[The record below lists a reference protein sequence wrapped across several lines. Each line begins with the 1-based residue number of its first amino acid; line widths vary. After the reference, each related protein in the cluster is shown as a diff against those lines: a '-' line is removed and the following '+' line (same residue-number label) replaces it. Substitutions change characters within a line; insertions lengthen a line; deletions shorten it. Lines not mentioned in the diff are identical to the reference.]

1 MTQATELRE
10 LATLLDVSSGKVG
23 IGLPS
28 GTPSNSLVISDG
40 VRTSAAITAGTTAL
54 EIARTGGGDVGI
66 LINKDTAKW
75 LIGVDNS
82 DGNAG
87 PLRFLYGAYNAAAH
101 PGFGTDY
108 SGLNLSYDGAV
119 GIGTKTPSDPLHVDT
134 VHEVVARFESNS
146 NNGTNLVIANADAT
160 TGRKAIV
167 NLAPANNVTGALIG
181 AEATEDFS
189 SSAAR
194 TADLY
199 FTTRANGTLEEKVR
213 ILSNGDVG
221 IGTNAPVHKLDVDG
235 AIATRQVRHSI
246 SPTLNLDFA
255 NSKQLD
261 SRITFYRDSVATY
274 YSKEGKLM
282 YATNN
287 EPRFDHDPVTGE
299 SKGLMI
305 EGTVTNSIVNSNPMR
320 WTGNNG
326 VYVVDNAAKAP
337 DGTYS
342 AVKIQ
347 DIASTNSIFHGTYQH
362 VSVTNGVAYT
372 ISGYFKAGTE
382 DVVGFRMYDGSS
394 MAMRG
399 HFNLNS
405 GTPSLINGTS
415 IHMQDV
421 GDGWYRC
428 SIVGTATNTTTTADV
443 YIFTTSVYTHTSTGD
458 NSIYAWGIQHEANPI
473 LSSYMPTDTKFSN
486 RSTTASYYDKDG
498 IVRYA
503 PRDTPRYGYKYD
515 GRKWVETGLI
525 TENAATNTV
534 SYSHFQDGWG
544 IPNVRHGYGEEITAP
559 DGTTIRSVTA
569 NSTYNLIRQSN
580 VFDNTT
586 AGTATLSF
594 WAKAISTTGSES
606 ITFDFGDMAGSGFN
620 AASGLTSEWKRFTY
634 TQSWTANQTIHN
646 FLDFSMGNNTEI
658 GLWGIQVETG
668 SEATSY
674 IPTYDTDAIRV
685 ADTVLSQNK
694 TRTSDSAYIDG
705 KHFEDFYNPDEGTMY
720 IDYQLGAKLASFRI
734 LALTKHNTNTDFI
747 EFIGGWGAVGA
758 TTGGVYMFGPNSTG
772 SPVNT
777 AGSTITNV
785 AYERRK
791 FAGRISH
798 NDFYS
803 VTQNSTS
810 IAQAG
815 DTDAGIPVVE
825 RLNFGDYNHT
835 DSQKMFGHIRKVVY
849 YPEALT
855 NAELIALTENN

>member
-10 LATLLDVSSGKVG
+10 LASLIHVDGSNARVG
-23 IGLPS
+23 IGSTAFTPSYELHIS
-28 GTPSNSLVISDG
+28 GTGSKRLKVEKTDS
-40 VRTSAAITAGTTAL
+40 
-54 EIARTGGGDVGI
+54 GGDVDLQLSSPNDSTQWI
-66 LINKDTAKW
+66 LFHDRNSGNNSGVIKYVHSTNKMHFRTNDVNDRLVIA
-75 LIGVDNS
+75 D
-82 DGNAG
+82 DGNI
-87 PLRFLYGAYNAAAH
+87 
-101 PGFGTDY
+101 
-108 SGLNLSYDGAV
+108 
-119 GIGTKTPSDPLHVDT
+119 GIGTDDPNGNGNKRTLHMHSAASGAAIRLSQSD
-134 VHEVVARFESNS
+134 N
-146 NNGTNLVIANADAT
+146 
-160 TGRKAIV
+160 
-167 NLAPANNVTGALIG
+167 ALIRY
-181 AEATEDFS
+181 DD
-189 SSAAR
+189 
-194 TADLY
+194 TAGLQI
-199 FTTRANGTLEEKVR
+199 GTLGAKDF
-213 ILSNGDVG
+213 ILETDDVTAMSISGDAQNVNFTH
-221 IGTNAPVHKLDVDG
+221 IPSTDE
-235 AIATRQVRHSI
+235 VRHDI
-246 SPTLNLDFA
+246 VPTLSLDFA

-320 WTGNNG
+320 WTGNNA

-394 MAMRG
+394 MVMRG
-399 HFNLNS
+399 QFNLNS

-415 IHMQDV
+415 IDMQDV

-428 SIVGTATNTTTTADV
+428 SMVGTATNTTTTADV

-458 NSIYAWGIQHEANPI
+458 NSIYAWGIQHEASPI

-534 SYSHFQDGWG
+534 SYSHFQEGWS

-594 WAKAISTTGSES
+594 WAKAISTTGNES

-620 AASGLTSEWKRFTY
+620 TASGLTSEWKRFTY

-646 FLDFSMGNNTEI
+646 FLDFSLGNNTEMGI
-658 GLWGIQVETG
+658 WGIQVETG

-694 TRTSDSAYIDG
+694 SRTSDSAYIDG

-720 IDYQLGAKLASFRI
+720 IDYQLGAKLAQFRI

-747 EFIGGWGAVGA
+747 EFIGGWGSAGA
-758 TTGGVYMFGPNSTG
+758 TTGGTYMFGPNSTG
-772 SPVNT
+772 SSVNT
-777 AGSTITNV
+777 SGSTITNV

-798 NDFYS
+798 NDFYA
-803 VTQNSTS
+803 VTQNSTA

-815 DTDAGIPVVE
+815 DTDAGVAVFE

>member
-87 PLRFLYGAYNAAAH
+87 PLRFMYGAYNAAAH
-101 PGFGTDY
+101 PGFGTAAD
-108 SGLNLSYDGAV
+108 GLNLAYDGSV
-119 GIGTKTPSDPLHVDT
+119 GIGTKTPDCALDVT
-134 VHEVVARFESNS
+134 R
-146 NNGTNLVIANADAT
+146 T
-160 TGRKAIV
+160 TGWAEMH
-167 NLAPANNVTGALIG
+167 LDGASGGDLILKDNG
-181 AEATEDFS
+181 VSYGEIYAGNGHGFVVKSYASQDIYFLTNAEATAKMVIES
-189 SSAAR
+189 GG
-194 TADLY
+194 
-199 FTTRANGTLEEKVR
+199 N
-213 ILSNGDVG
+213 VG
-221 IGTNAPVHKLDVDG
+221 IGADPAVHKLDVDG
-235 AIATRQVRHSI
+235 AIATRQVRHNI
-246 SPTLNLDFA
+246 RPTLNLDFA
-255 NSKQLD
+255 NSKKLD

-305 EGTVTNSIVNSNPMR
+305 EGTQTNSIVNSNPMR

-347 DIASTNSIFHGTYQH
+347 DIASTNAIFHGTYQH

-394 MAMRG
+394 MVMRG

-534 SYSHFQDGWG
+534 SYSHFQEGWS

-569 NSTYNLIRQSN
+569 NATYNLIRQGN

-594 WAKAISTTGSES
+594 WAKAISTTGNES

-634 TQSWTANQTIHN
+634 TQSWTANQTAHN

-720 IDYQLGAKLASFRI
+720 IDYQLGAKLAQFRI

-747 EFIGGWGAVGA
+747 EFIGGWGSAGA

-772 SPVNT
+772 SGVNT

-849 YPEALT
+849 YPEAFT

>member
-10 LATLLDVSSGKVG
+10 LATLLDVSSGNVG

-28 GTPSNSLVISDG
+28 GTASNKLVISDG
-40 VRTSAAITAGTTAL
+40 VRTSAAITVGTTAL

-87 PLRFLYGAYNAAAH
+87 PLRFLYGAYNATAH
-101 PGFGTDY
+101 PGFGTAAD
-108 SGLNLSYDGAV
+108 GLNLAYNGNV
-119 GIGTKTPSDPLHVDT
+119 GIGVKTPSAKLHI
-134 VHEVVARFESNS
+134 NS
-146 NNGTNLVIANADAT
+146 SSLDAT
-160 TGRKAIV
+160 
-167 NLAPANNVTGALIG
+167 
-181 AEATEDFS
+181 
-189 SSAAR
+189 
-194 TADLY
+194 
-199 FTTRANGTLEEKVR
+199 
-213 ILSNGDVG
+213 G
-221 IGTNAPVHKLDVDG
+221 IGLQNNSRYMGIEVEGGGLRVKDVSAGLVERFRIASDGSVTIGDITAEHKLDVDG
-235 AIATRQVRHSI
+235 AIGARQVRHDI
-246 SPTLNLDFA
+246 VPTLNLDFA

-261 SRITFYRDSVATY
+261 SRITFYRDSLATY
-274 YSKEGKLM
+274 YNKEGKLV
-282 YATNN
+282 YANNN

-299 SKGLMI
+299 SKGLLI
-305 EGTVTNSIVNSNPMR
+305 EETRTNSIINSNPMH
-320 WTGNNG
+320 WTGNNA
-326 VYVVDNAAKAP
+326 VYVVDNATKAP

-347 DIASTNSIFHGTYQH
+347 DIASTSAIFHGTYQH
-362 VSVTNGVAYT
+362 VSVTNLVTYT

-382 DVVGFRMYDGSS
+382 DVVGFRMYDGSA

-405 GTPSLINGTS
+405 GTPTLINGTS

-428 SIVGTATNTTTTADV
+428 SIVGTAANTTTTADV

-458 NSIYAWGIQHEANPI
+458 NSIYAWGIQHEAGPFVT
-473 LSSYMPTDTKFSN
+473 SYIPTDTRFVN

-515 GRKWVETGLI
+515 GRKWIEAGLI
-525 TENAATNTV
+525 SENAATNTA
-534 SYSHFQDGWG
+534 SYSHFQEGWG
-544 IPNVRHGYGEEITAP
+544 IPNVRHSYGEEITAP
-559 DGTTIRSVTA
+559 DGTTIRSVIA

-580 VFDNTT
+580 AFDNTT
-586 AGTATLSF
+586 AGTITLSF
-594 WAKAISTTGSES
+594 WAKAISTTGNES
-606 ITFDFGDMAGSGFN
+606 IAFDFGDMAGSGFN

-634 TQSWTANQTIHN
+634 NQSYTANQTIHN
-646 FLDFSMGNNTEI
+646 FLDFTMNNNTEI
-658 GLWGIQVETG
+658 GLWGVQVETG

-674 IPTYDTDAIRV
+674 IPTYDTDALRV
-685 ADTVLSQNK
+685 ADTVSSESEA
-694 TRTSDSAYIDG
+694 RTHDNAYIDG
-705 KHFEDFYNPDEGTMY
+705 KHFEDFYNPDEGTIH
-720 IDYQLGAKLASFRI
+720 IDYQLGPKLAQMRI
-734 LALTKHNTNTDFI
+734 AALTKHGTSTDFI
-747 EFIGGWGAVGA
+747 DIIGGWGASGSI
-758 TTGGVYMFGPNSTG
+758 TGGTYMFGPNSTG
-772 SPVNT
+772 SAINT
-777 AGSTITNV
+777 SGSTITNV

-798 NDFYS
+798 NDFYA
-803 VTQNSTS
+803 VTQNSTA

-815 DTDAGIPVVE
+815 DTDAGVPIVDK
-825 RLNFGDYNHT
+825 LNFGDYNQT
-835 DSQKMFGHIRKVVY
+835 DSQKLCGHIRKIVY

>member
-10 LATLLDVSSGKVG
+10 LASLITVSSSKVG
-23 IGLPS
+23 VRTTSPSATLHINSQIGDNGGSDTTVDYP
-28 GTPSNSLVISDG
+28 LVISQEDTNNAVNQLDG
-40 VRTSAAITAGTTAL
+40 SG
-54 EIARTGGGDVGI
+54 VGI
-66 LINKDTAKW
+66 LFKNATNSTAEIGSAIASMRGSPSDDNTSAELAFFVSDNDTTLDEVVRINT
-75 LIGVDNS
+75 
-82 DGNAG
+82 
-87 PLRFLYGAYNAAAH
+87 
-101 PGFGTDY
+101 
-108 SGLNLSYDGAV
+108 SGYV
-119 GIGTKTPSDPLHVDT
+119 GIGTTDP
-134 VHEVVARFESNS
+134 
-146 NNGTNLVIANADAT
+146 
-160 TGRKAIV
+160 
-167 NLAPANNVTGALIG
+167 GALLDVTTTSGWAEVHFDGASGGDIILKDNGANIG
-181 AEATEDFS
+181 EIYAGTGHGMVLKSYATQHMYFLTNAE
-189 SSAAR
+189 SSAKMIIQSGG
-194 TADLY
+194 
-199 FTTRANGTLEEKVR
+199 N
-213 ILSNGDVG
+213 VG
-221 IGTNAPVHKLDVDG
+221 IGIDPPAHKLDVDG

-299 SKGLMI
+299 SKGLLI

-320 WTGNNG
+320 WTGNNA

-415 IHMQDV
+415 INMQDV

-428 SIVGTATNTTTTADV
+428 SIVGTATNTTQTADV

-458 NSIYAWGIQHEANPI
+458 NSIYAWGIQHEASPV

-534 SYSHFQDGWG
+534 SYSHFQEGWS
-544 IPNVRHGYGEEITAP
+544 IPNVRHVYGEEITAP

-569 NSTYNLIRQSN
+569 NSTYNLIRQGN

-594 WAKAISTTGSES
+594 WAKAISTTGNES
-606 ITFDFGDMAGSGFN
+606 ITFDFGDMPGSGFN
-620 AASGLTSEWKRFTY
+620 MASGLTSEWKRFTY

-694 TRTSDSAYIDG
+694 TRTSDRAYIDG

-720 IDYQLGAKLASFRI
+720 IDYQLGAKLAQFRI
-734 LALTKHNTNTDFI
+734 LALTKHNANTDFI
-747 EFIGGWGAVGA
+747 EFIGGWGTAGA

-772 SPVNT
+772 SSVNT

>member
-1 MTQATELRE
+1 
-10 LATLLDVSSGKVG
+10 VG
-23 IGLPS
+23 IGSTAFTPSYELHIS
-28 GTPSNSLVISDG
+28 GTGHKRLKVEKTDSGGDADLQLSSPNDSTQWILFHDRNSGNNSGVIKYVHSTNKMHFRTNDVDDRLVIAD
-40 VRTSAAITAGTTAL
+40 
-54 EIARTGGGDVGI
+54 
-66 LINKDTAKW
+66 
-75 LIGVDNS
+75 
-82 DGNAG
+82 DGN
-87 PLRFLYGAYNAAAH
+87 
-101 PGFGTDY
+101 
-108 SGLNLSYDGAV
+108 V
-119 GIGTKTPSDPLHVDT
+119 GIGEDNPNGNGNKRTLHMHSAASGAAIRLSQSD
-134 VHEVVARFESNS
+134 N
-146 NNGTNLVIANADAT
+146 
-160 TGRKAIV
+160 
-167 NLAPANNVTGALIG
+167 ALIRY
-181 AEATEDFS
+181 DD
-189 SSAAR
+189 
-194 TADLY
+194 TAGLQI
-199 FTTRANGTLEEKVR
+199 GTLGAKDF
-213 ILSNGDVG
+213 ILETDDVTAMSISGDAQNVNFTH
-221 IGTNAPVHKLDVDG
+221 IPSTDE
-235 AIATRQVRHSI
+235 VRHSI
-246 SPTLNLDFA
+246 IPTLNLDFA

-320 WTGNNG
+320 WTGNNA

-347 DIASTNSIFHGTYQH
+347 DIASTNAIFHGTYQH

-646 FLDFSMGNNTEI
+646 FLDFTMGNNTEI

-803 VTQNSTS
+803 VSQNSTS

-849 YPEALT
+849 YPEAFT